1 VLRQS
6 DGVYALQSAQQAI
19 KSPAADAI
27 GAGLSEVLVEGLSNP
42 ALDLLKLEYG
52 CHLIINAG
60 VPIYPATDVRSCL
73 TPLQPMLSNW
83 ANEHA
88 QTEDMRVMVDG
99 VLQELASELPGLIE
113 AQISRSASRALTSV
127 RAHLSV

>member
-1 VLRQS
+1 M
-6 DGVYALQSAQQAI
+6 AI
-19 KSPAADAI
+19 RVH
-27 GAGLSEVLVEGLSNP
+27 AGLPS
-42 ALDLLKLEYG
+42 
-52 CHLIINAG
+52 
-60 VPIYPATDVRSCL
+60 YPATAVRRARLFS
-73 TPLQPMLSNW
+73 LQPMLSNW